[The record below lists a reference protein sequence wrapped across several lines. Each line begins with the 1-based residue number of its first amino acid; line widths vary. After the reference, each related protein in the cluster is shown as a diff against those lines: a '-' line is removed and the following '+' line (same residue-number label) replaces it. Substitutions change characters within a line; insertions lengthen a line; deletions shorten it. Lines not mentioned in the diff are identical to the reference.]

1 MTKSSES
8 KWRALISEQ
17 ERSGLSVREFA
28 DVHGV
33 TPSTLY
39 WWRSKLKRRQPD
51 LVPVAVVAD
60 DPLQSGHVDGFE
72 LRIDAALT
80 LRIPSGFDAS
90 ELRRLLAALRC

>member
-28 DVHGV
+28 DVHGI

-39 WWRSKLKRRQPD
+39 WWRSKRKRPVYPSGRRGLRRHD
-51 LVPVAVVAD
+51 PVA
-60 DPLQSGHVDGFE
+60 
-72 LRIDAALT
+72 
-80 LRIPSGFDAS
+80 
-90 ELRRLLAALRC
+90 